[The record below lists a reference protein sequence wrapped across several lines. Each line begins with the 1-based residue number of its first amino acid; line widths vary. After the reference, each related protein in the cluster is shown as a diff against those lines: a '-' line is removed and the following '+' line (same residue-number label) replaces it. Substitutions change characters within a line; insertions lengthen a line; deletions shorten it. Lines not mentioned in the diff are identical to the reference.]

1 MSTTK
6 TTDPTYLHDLDRD
19 AFLDLRTALRS
30 AYETYA
36 AARTAAADIALHD
49 AVGIL
54 NHAEFVAALDA
65 AEAELDSHISFTKS
79 AYCIESY
86 RRYNLLFDGIVIG
99 WVSQASRNSE
109 WSCWTTNRTYLTGS
123 ELHSGKTRKL
133 SARYS
138 IEELAIDGNLGER
151 NHWRAGSQ

>member
-6 TTDPTYLHDLDRD
+6 ITYLHNLDKESFY
-19 AFLDLRTALRS
+19 ALRTALRT

-36 AARTAAADIALHD
+36 AARTAASDLALHD
-49 AVGIL
+49 DVGIL

-65 AEAELDSHISFTKS
+65 AEAELDSHISFKKS
-79 AYCIESY
+79 DYSQDSY
-86 RRYNLLFDGIVIG
+86 RHYSLLFDGVVIG
-99 WVSQASRNSE
+99 RLTQFKRNSE
-109 WSCWTTNRTYLTGS
+109 WRCWATEWADLS
-123 ELHSGKTRKL
+123 SQELHSGKTRQL

-151 NHWRAGSQ
+151 KWRRA